1 MSEIVVINSAKA
13 CCVSGHRR
21 MQGDLDV
28 EKLRQVFLDLIDG
41 GVDTFLV
48 GMALGFDTLCFNLL
62 EDIRKTQNIKII
74 ACIPCK
80 SQDYK
85 YTLSQREEYQRMV
98 KSADECVLTG
108 ENYTPYCMHKR
119 NRFMVDNSYC
129 LVAYLRQDKSGTST
143 TVKYATDL
151 GKKVILL

>member
-1 MSEIVVINSAKA
+1 MSEVVVINSAKA

-21 MQGDLDV
+21 MQNDLDV
-28 EKLRQVFLDLIDG
+28 EKLRQVFLDLIAG
-41 GVDTFLV
+41 GVDSFLI
-48 GMALGFDTLCFNLL
+48 GMALGFDALCFRIL
-62 EDIRKTQNIKII
+62 EEIRKAQSIRII

-80 SQDYK
+80 NQDYK
-85 YTLSQREEYQRMV
+85 YTVAQCEEYARMLQ
-98 KSADECVLTG
+98 SADERVWTG

-143 TVKYATDL
+143 TVKYAKDL
-151 GKKVILL
+151 GKKVIII